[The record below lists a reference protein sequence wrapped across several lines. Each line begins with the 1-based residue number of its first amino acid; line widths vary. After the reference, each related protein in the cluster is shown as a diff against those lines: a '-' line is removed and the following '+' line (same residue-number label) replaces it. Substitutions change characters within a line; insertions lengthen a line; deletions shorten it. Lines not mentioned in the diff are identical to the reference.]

1 MLALS
6 YPTTLDGYQFVAA
19 YTSSHDGGGGLSG
32 IVVLELD
39 APSGKQF
46 LGGAGSLVVLD
57 GSGGSVIDVLPV
69 AAELIGSSGAN
80 CIKLVVTAN
89 VPDDSRFYTM
99 AATGVVVTQ
108 PLNPGH

>member
-6 YPTTLDGYQFVAA
+6 YPTTLDGYQLCE
-19 YTSSHDGGGGLSG
+19 TSESSHSGSGGLSG
-32 IVVLELD
+32 VVVLTLN

-57 GSGGSVIDVLPV
+57 SVGGSVIDVVTV
-69 AAELIGSSGAN
+69 ATKLVGSSGAN
-80 CIKLVVTAN
+80 CVQVTVTAN
-89 VPDDSRFYTM
+89 VPDDDRIYVLTAS
-99 AATGVVVTQ
+99 GVAVTQ